1 MEKKGIGTQGS
12 AQKIASVSHHNSNT
26 TLVQSISSG
35 AIAGCIESI
44 AMYPTEFVKTQLQLQ
59 SKKNPKFT
67 GPINVV
73 TVSIREHGFLGLYRG
88 LSSLIVGSVPK
99 AAVRFSSFE
108 LISQPMKD
116 ANGKLSAPANFF
128 SGLAAGA
135 SEALFVVT
143 PMETIKTRFIHDLN
157 AHPDQRKY
165 KGLIHGVAAIT
176 KDEGIAGI
184 YKGLLPTVL
193 KQSTNQATRF
203 LVFGELKKWFQ
214 GADTSK
220 PFPVMQ
226 SIFSGGV
233 AGAVSVFVNN
243 PLDVIK
249 TKMQGLESKQFKS
262 SWDCARSILTHQG
275 PMFFYKG
282 VSPRLV
288 RVCGDAAISFTVYNR
303 VLEFIKS
310 LHDK

>member
-1 MEKKGIGTQGS
+1 MEKKESETLNS
-12 AQKIASVSHHNSNT
+12 AEKIASSAHHNTNT
-26 TLVQSISSG
+26 TLGQSISAG

-59 SKKNPKFT
+59 SKKTPKFT

-73 TVSIREHGFLGLYRG
+73 TVSIKEHGFFALYRG

-108 LISQPMKD
+108 IISQPLKD
-116 ANGKLSAPANFF
+116 AKGKLSATSSFL

-135 SEALFVVT
+135 SEALLVVT

-157 AHPDQRKY
+157 APPEQRKY
-165 KGLIHGVAAIT
+165 KGLIHGVSTIT
-176 KDEGIAGI
+176 KEEGISGI
-184 YKGLLPTVL
+184 YKGLLPTIL

-214 GADTSK
+214 GPDSTK
-220 PFPVMQ
+220 PFPVLQ
-226 SIFSGGV
+226 SILSGGI
-233 AGAVSVFVNN
+233 AGGVSVFVNN

-249 TKMQGLESKQFKS
+249 TKMQGLESKQYRS
-262 SWDCARSILTHQG
+262 SLDCARSILKNQG

-310 LHDK
+310 VKQ